1 MSRKNWNQLVPR
13 SLTES
18 LQLCKEFA
26 MANKQMSVPR
36 IADRIGT
43 SPDMLYK
50 HLGGATMPA
59 YMLIPYME
67 ACNRV
72 YPLQYMAH
80 SLNYLLVPMPRGRK
94 AAHKTLIQLSQ
105 FCNAVMGQLL
115 ALESGECQPQ
125 DVTDQLTLLMEN
137 LAYHRLEAQK
147 HDQPELDLF
156 PERADV

>member
-1 MSRKNWNQLVPR
+1 MSRKNWNHLVPR

-26 MANKQMSVPR
+26 LATRQMSVPR

-59 YMLIPYME
+59 YMLIPFME
-67 ACNRV
+67 ATSRV

-94 AAHKTLIQLSQ
+94 AEHKTLIALSQ

-115 ALESGECQPQ
+115 AMQSGECQPH
-125 DVTDQLTLLMEN
+125 DVTDQITLLMEN
-137 LAYHRLEAQK
+137 LAYHRLETQK

-156 PERADV
+156 PEVNHA

>member
-1 MSRKNWNQLVPR
+1 MSRKNWNQLVAR

-26 MANKQMSVPR
+26 IANKQMSVPR

-50 HLGGATMPA
+50 HLGAASMPA
-59 YMLIPYME
+59 YMMIPYME
-67 ACNRV
+67 STHRI

-80 SLNYLLVPMPRGRK
+80 SLNHLLVPMPRGRK
-94 AAHKTLIQLSQ
+94 AEHKTLIALSQ
-105 FCNAVMGQLL
+105 FCNAVMGQML
-115 ALESGECQPQ
+115 ALQSGECRAQ

-137 LAYHRLEAQK
+137 LAYHRMEAQK
-147 HDQPELDLF
+147 HDQPELELF

>member
-1 MSRKNWNQLVPR
+1 MSRKNWNQLVAR

-26 MANKQMSVPR
+26 IANKQMSVPR

-59 YMLIPYME
+59 FMLIPYME
-67 ACNRV
+67 ATHRI

-80 SLNYLLVPMPRGRK
+80 SLNHLLAPMPRGRK
-94 AAHKTLIQLSQ
+94 AEHKTLIALSQ
-105 FCNAVMGQLL
+105 FCNAVMGQML
-115 ALESGECQPQ
+115 ALQSGECQPQ
-125 DVTDQLTLLMEN
+125 NVTDQLTLLMEN
-137 LAYHRLEAQK
+137 LAYHRLESQK

>member
-1 MSRKNWNQLVPR
+1 MKRRNWNQLIPR

-18 LQLCKEFA
+18 LQLSKEFA
-26 MANKQMSVPR
+26 CATKQMSVPR
-36 IADRIGT
+36 IADRLGC

-50 HLGGATMPA
+50 HLGAASMPA
-59 YMLIPYME
+59 YMLIPFME
-67 ACNRV
+67 ACHRI

-94 AAHKTLIQLSQ
+94 AEHKTLIALSQ
-105 FCNAVMGQLL
+105 FCNAVMGQML
-115 ALESGECQPQ
+115 ALESGECRAQ

-137 LAYHRLEAQK
+137 LAYHRMEAQK
-147 HDQPELDLF
+147 HDQPELELF

>member
-1 MSRKNWNQLVPR
+1 MSRKNWNNLVAR

-26 MANKQMSVPR
+26 LANKQMSVPR
-36 IADRIGT
+36 IADRIGC

-50 HLGGATMPA
+50 HLGSASMPA
-59 YMLIPYME
+59 SMLIPFME
-67 ACNRV
+67 ATHRI

-94 AAHKTLIQLSQ
+94 AEHKTLLALSQ

-115 ALESGECQPQ
+115 ALQSGECQPS

-147 HDQPELDLF
+147 HEQPELELF

>member
-67 ACNRV
+67 ACNRA
-72 YPLQYMAH
+72 YPLHYMAH

-147 HDQPELDLF
+147 YDQPELDLF